1 MMSWDQLFIQFNSAP
16 KPKKLRISIEEENV
30 KILLNF
36 FKYAKTG
43 IDLSQVFWKI
53 ISERLKNSRGETTG
67 WNNKLLRRKSGTF
80 QNFDRSAKVAT

>member
-43 IDLSQVFWKI
+43 HDLSQVVQKMI
-53 ISERLKNSRGETTG
+53 IERLKNSRRERDERVMKNEQTTHY
-67 WNNKLLRRKSGTF
+67 
-80 QNFDRSAKVAT
+80 